1 MKYKPFNFTNK
12 PPKSYPRLGVVID
25 GVLQTDTVQIVYV
38 GLQPF
43 NAILTI
49 LSNTDR
55 QVGVEFNSTGDD
67 GNGRTLVE
75 LPRFEVDGTPVYV
88 GDRLFSVNQ
97 STGECT
103 MFLVNSITTYSVNF
117 HLSVVMLNGRAIFA
131 NTPIWNSADEKALAG
146 DVMGES
152 GITYLQYFK
161 ELNDA
166 GIVDSGITYL
176 QYFKELND
184 AGIVESA
191 RFSVRPPC
199 VAVQQ
204 YQAIFTNKNGDE
216 YLDGTRYSSME
227 EGNAAVCSHG
237 KAPSFKRCIPT
248 IIKMIES
255 V

>member
-43 NAILTI
+43 NAILAI
-49 LSNTDR
+49 LSNTYR

-97 STGECT
+97 STGEYT

-146 DVMGES
+146 DVMG
-152 GITYLQYFK
+152 Y
-161 ELNDA
+161 
-166 GIVDSGITYL
+166 SGITYL

-237 KAPSFKRCIPT
+237 NAPSFKRCIPT

-255 V
+255 A

>member
-152 GITYLQYFK
+152 VMGY
-161 ELNDA
+161 
-166 GIVDSGITYL
+166 SGITYL

-227 EGNAAVCSHG
+227 EGNAAVCPHRN
-237 KAPSFKRCIPT
+237 AFKRCIPT

>member
-166 GIVDSGITYL
+166 GIV
-176 QYFKELND
+176 
-184 AGIVESA
+184 ESA

-227 EGNAAVCSHG
+227 EGNAAVCHHRN
-237 KAPSFKRCIPT
+237 AHSFKRCIPT